1 MQQRFADCKKIL
13 QNKAQHGGKGANELA
28 FDLNSKLRHFVQER
42 DEPLA
47 KPEGDLDMLPA
58 PALDHGMPVEVMKD
72 FDTVLLFGRLLTS
85 SPVVLTIGQIP
96 GESDFP
102 VCPPG
107 SSVLVRGYDG
117 QMDPILLL
125 GQVVRSSGTQ
135 CVVGDLKQIP
145 HRTQRKNVRHPL
157 TPPANISALDG
168 EEPDCLHPCLLLNLS
183 TGGACI
189 VAERSYR
196 TGQALQLHMELSWK
210 PGRTAVYPCQVMR
223 ATPRSGPQFEYGLSF
238 TGMDEQSRGNLL
250 RDIQAIHEE
259 IEKKLLS

>member
-1 MQQRFADCKKIL
+1 ML
-13 QNKAQHGGKGANELA
+13 QNKARHIGKGANEPA
-28 FDLNSKLRHFVQER
+28 FELNSKLRQFVQSR

-58 PALDHGMPVEVMKD
+58 PALDHGMPVEIMKD
-72 FDTVLLFGRLLTS
+72 FDTVLLFGRLLTN

-96 GESDFP
+96 GESNFP

-107 SSVLVRGYDG
+107 SPVLVRGYDG

-135 CVVGDLKQIP
+135 CVVGGLKQIP
-145 HRTQRKNVRHPL
+145 CRTRRKNVRHPL
-157 TPPANISALDG
+157 TPPASISALDD
-168 EEPDCLHPCLLLNLS
+168 EEPDRLHPCLLLNLS

-196 TGQALQLHMELSWK
+196 TGQALQLHVELSWK
-210 PGRTAVYPCQVMR
+210 PGRTAVYPCRVVR
-223 ATPRSGPQFEYGLSF
+223 ATPRSGPRFEYGLSF